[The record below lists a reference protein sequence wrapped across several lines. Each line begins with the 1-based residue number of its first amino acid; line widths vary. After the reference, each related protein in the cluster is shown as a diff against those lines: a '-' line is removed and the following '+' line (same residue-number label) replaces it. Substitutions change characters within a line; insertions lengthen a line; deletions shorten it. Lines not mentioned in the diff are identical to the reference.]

1 MDALL
6 RDLNLDLSSGLEVLD
21 AARLGDRPPAGD
33 LPLVVRGVSH
43 KVVDVVGR
51 ALRSRYPDDHPVTI
65 YRDGVCAVVPLHD
78 LDKQDWADYDTSLYL
93 PPLKRSVAGDSDPR
107 RWIDARWP
115 ADPLVEVMARL
126 RAPEGCPWDREQT
139 HQTLRR
145 YMLEEAYEAVEA
157 IDSGDPKLLCEEL
170 GDVLLQ
176 VVFHAQ
182 VAKEAGTF
190 DFHDV
195 VEGITAKLVRRHPH
209 VFGDVVA
216 ETAADVTRNWEAIKR
231 AEKGGQEP
239 ESVLSRVSTALPA
252 LSRAHEVQKRAAK
265 VGFDWD
271 DIAGPV
277 SKVREELEEVLA
289 AQPEE
294 REGEVGD
301 LLFAVVNL
309 ARMLKIDPE
318 IALTG
323 TTAKFIR
330 RFRYIEQRAVEMG
343 RRLEE
348 MTLAEMD
355 ELWSEAKVA
364 EFSKKYGQKYPNP

>member
-6 RDLNLDLSSGLEVLD
+6 RDLNLDLSLGLEVLD
-21 AARLGDRPPAGD
+21 AARLGARPPAGD
-33 LPLVVRGVSH
+33 LPVIVQGLTGATADVVRRELTG
-43 KVVDVVGR
+43 
-51 ALRSRYPDDHPVTI
+51 RYPADHAVTLW
-65 YRDGVCAVVPLHD
+65 RDGAMQTFPLHD
-78 LDKQDWADYDTSLYL
+78 LDKQDWADYVTSLYL
-93 PPLKRSVAGDSDPR
+93 PPLKRSGAGDADPR
-107 RWIDARWP
+107 RWVSTRWP
-115 ADPLVEVMARL
+115 ADPLVEVMTTL
-126 RAPEGCPWDREQT
+126 RAPDGCPWDREQT

-182 VAKEAGTF
+182 VAREAGTF

-216 ETAADVTRNWEAIKR
+216 ETAADVTRNWEAIKQT
-231 AEKGGQEP
+231 EKGGKEP
-239 ESVLSRVSTALPA
+239 DSILGKLSAALPA
-252 LSRAHEVQKRAAK
+252 LSRANEVQKRAAK

-271 DIAGPV
+271 DVEGPV
-277 SKVREELEEVLA
+277 AKVREELDEVLA
-289 AQPEE
+289 AGPEE

-309 ARMLKIDPE
+309 GRMLKIDPE
-318 IALTG
+318 IALGG

-330 RFRYIEQRAVEMG
+330 RFRHIERRAAGMN
-343 RRLEE
+343 RKLTE
-348 MTLAEMD
+348 MTLTEMD
-355 ELWSEAKVA
+355 ALWNEAKTA
-364 EFSKKYGQKYPNP
+364 E